1 MDVVSK
7 EVEVNVKEYFKENLS
22 RYEVLE
28 IRRKSY
34 HPDDSHLFLVAAKK
48 DDGSFAVWTGWN
60 DKTKSLN
67 YGHYDLKDL
76 DTCHKVMDEYF
87 YG

>member
-1 MDVVSK
+1 MLEK
-7 EVEVNVKEYFKENLS
+7 IYP

-28 IRRKSY
+28 IRYKSY

-87 YG
+87 YGP

>member
-1 MDVVSK
+1 MDAISK
-7 EVEVNVKEYFKENLS
+7 EVEVNIKVYFRENLP

-34 HPDDSHLFLVAAKK
+34 HPNDSHLFMVASKK
-48 DDGSFAVWTGWN
+48 DDGTFAVWTGWN